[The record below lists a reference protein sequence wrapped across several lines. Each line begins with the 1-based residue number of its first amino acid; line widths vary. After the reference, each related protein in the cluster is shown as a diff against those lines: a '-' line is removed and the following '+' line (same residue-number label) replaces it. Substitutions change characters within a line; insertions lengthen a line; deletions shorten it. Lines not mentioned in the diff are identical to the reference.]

1 MGNNSL
7 YNTEKNL
14 RTIAK
19 RYENVKY
26 SVGLAVLFLMKGTSA
41 FSDEN
46 KIQEVE
52 KQKEVITNDQIAKST
67 VKEVKKQETKKVKTA
82 TQKPKASWTTMQFG
96 ANDMYSNFFVTP
108 KSEVE
113 KTSIVKSEKTVLVA
127 SADNSTSLPMLA
139 KLSSDIETIDTPTM
153 EEIKTSKENLRDSV
167 GNLKDKIDVARREN
181 NKEINGLRLELIQL
195 MEQGN
200 QVVKSPWSSW
210 QFGANYFYENWGS
223 SYKGRGDKKEK
234 YPFEGVYTRSDDLFL
249 RNVSPD
255 SELYGKYIKTTKD
268 DAINSALSSTLLTRG
283 RSTSYGLASNNGA
296 QEPIT
301 TIELG
306 ASVKPKN
313 ISKSPITVLAPVI
326 SVAAVTPLLTPE
338 PPDAPTPP
346 VIKIPVFNPVAPEKI
361 TVSLPTPPTF
371 NIKLGSYR
379 NYMTQNFLGD
389 VDGGRHSGSGQSYN
403 ASDTQT
409 IDGSTLTQTAIYSWA
424 SPSAYVTGAKFDS
437 ALLKAYFDYTRLGGT
452 GGGTSPLFTALM
464 IDKFKKANVDTK
476 IVLMTIMPTIKE
488 GNSAQ
493 DNTQLFYR
501 ELFNTMPDLTYMV
514 YDNNKF
520 VNDYGPAALLNEVN
534 LDIVDD
540 IAILSGA
547 YQFTTQYDSIDK
559 QESIILNSTPGRLA
573 VLKLYDIK
581 EKDLDN
587 LTLDD
592 LLLSGMD
599 KCSLADLQR
608 DRDIVSRGVISNL
621 NESLTKKFNFNM
633 PKITEVLGE
642 PIESF
647 QHVYVNS
654 EANEP
659 NNLFVILGGLSA
671 PNDRLQK
678 TLERAAE
685 IREMHETKS
694 KKPNIFDDHDISG
707 SNSLR
712 QKALK
717 PDTYE
722 AGNTSDDDI
731 FSRFGV

>member
-1 MGNNSL
+1 MNKLKEGGILNMLKIGVIGIGNGGSQV
-7 YNTEKNL
+7 
-14 RTIAK
+14 AK
-19 RYENVKY
+19 
-26 SVGLAVLFLMKGTSA
+26 
-41 FSDEN
+41 
-46 KIQEVE
+46 
-52 KQKEVITNDQIAKST
+52 
-67 VKEVKKQETKKVKTA
+67 
-82 TQKPKASWTTMQFG
+82 
-96 ANDMYSNFFVTP
+96 
-108 KSEVE
+108 
-113 KTSIVKSEKTVLVA
+113 
-127 SADNSTSLPMLA
+127 LA
-139 KLSSDIETIDTPTM
+139 K
-153 EEIKTSKENLRDSV
+153 
-167 GNLKDKIDVARREN
+167 
-181 NKEINGLRLELIQL
+181 
-195 MEQGN
+195 
-200 QVVKSPWSSW
+200 
-210 QFGANYFYENWGS
+210 
-223 SYKGRGDKKEK
+223 EK
-234 YPFEGVYTRSDDLFL
+234 L
-249 RNVSPD
+249 NVTA
-255 SELYGKYIKTTKD
+255 L
-268 DAINSALSSTLLTRG
+268 AINSSEDDLKTVYENINTLQIG
-283 RSTSYGLASNNGA
+283 NGA
-296 QEPIT
+296 GTGKNRQLSKEFFKSSYDKVINSKDVEELIRGLDVIYVVT
-301 TIELG
+301 T
-306 ASVKPKN
+306 
-313 ISKSPITVLAPVI
+313 
-326 SVAAVTPLLTPE
+326 
-338 PPDAPTPP
+338 
-346 VIKIPVFNPVAPEKI
+346 
-361 TVSLPTPPTF
+361 
-371 NIKLGSYR
+371 
-379 NYMTQNFLGD
+379 
-389 VDGGRHSGSGQSYN
+389 
-403 ASDTQT
+403 
-409 IDGSTLTQTAIYSWA
+409 
-424 SPSAYVTGAKFDS
+424 TG
-437 ALLKAYFDYTRLGGT
+437 GGT

-647 QHVYVNS
+647 QHVYVNT
-654 EANEP
+654 EAGEP

-685 IREMHETKS
+685 IREMHEAKS

-712 QKALK
+712 QKALN
-717 PDTYE
+717 PDTFDD
-722 AGNTSDDDI
+722 GKTSDDDI

>member
-1 MGNNSL
+1 MLKIGVIGIGNGGSQV
-7 YNTEKNL
+7 
-14 RTIAK
+14 AK
-19 RYENVKY
+19 
-26 SVGLAVLFLMKGTSA
+26 
-41 FSDEN
+41 
-46 KIQEVE
+46 
-52 KQKEVITNDQIAKST
+52 
-67 VKEVKKQETKKVKTA
+67 
-82 TQKPKASWTTMQFG
+82 
-96 ANDMYSNFFVTP
+96 
-108 KSEVE
+108 
-113 KTSIVKSEKTVLVA
+113 
-127 SADNSTSLPMLA
+127 LA
-139 KLSSDIETIDTPTM
+139 K
-153 EEIKTSKENLRDSV
+153 
-167 GNLKDKIDVARREN
+167 
-181 NKEINGLRLELIQL
+181 
-195 MEQGN
+195 
-200 QVVKSPWSSW
+200 
-210 QFGANYFYENWGS
+210 
-223 SYKGRGDKKEK
+223 EK
-234 YPFEGVYTRSDDLFL
+234 L
-249 RNVSPD
+249 NVTA
-255 SELYGKYIKTTKD
+255 L
-268 DAINSALSSTLLTRG
+268 AINSSEDDLKTVYENINTLQIG
-283 RSTSYGLASNNGA
+283 NGA
-296 QEPIT
+296 GTGKNRQLSKEFFKSSYDKVINSKDVEELIKGLDVIYVVT
-301 TIELG
+301 T
-306 ASVKPKN
+306 
-313 ISKSPITVLAPVI
+313 
-326 SVAAVTPLLTPE
+326 
-338 PPDAPTPP
+338 
-346 VIKIPVFNPVAPEKI
+346 
-361 TVSLPTPPTF
+361 
-371 NIKLGSYR
+371 
-379 NYMTQNFLGD
+379 
-389 VDGGRHSGSGQSYN
+389 
-403 ASDTQT
+403 
-409 IDGSTLTQTAIYSWA
+409 
-424 SPSAYVTGAKFDS
+424 TG
-437 ALLKAYFDYTRLGGT
+437 GGT

-647 QHVYVNS
+647 QHVYVNT
-654 EANEP
+654 EAGEP

-685 IREMHETKS
+685 IREMHEAKS

-717 PDTYE
+717 PDTFE
-722 AGNTSDDDI
+722 DGNTSDDDI

>member
-1 MGNNSL
+1 MK
-7 YNTEKNL
+7 TV
-14 RTIAK
+14 
-19 RYENVKY
+19 YENINTLQI
-26 SVGLAVLFLMKGTSA
+26 GNGAGTGK
-41 FSDEN
+41 N
-46 KIQEVE
+46 RQ
-52 KQKEVITNDQIAKST
+52 
-67 VKEVKKQETKKVKTA
+67 
-82 TQKPKASWTTMQFG
+82 
-96 ANDMYSNFFVTP
+96 
-108 KSEVE
+108 
-113 KTSIVKSEKTVLVA
+113 L
-127 SADNSTSLPMLA
+127 
-139 KLSSDIETIDTPTM
+139 
-153 EEIKTSKENLRDSV
+153 SKEFFKSSYDKVINS
-167 GNLKDKIDVARREN
+167 KDVE
-181 NKEINGLRLELIQL
+181 ELIKGL
-195 MEQGN
+195 DVIY
-200 QVVKSPWSSW
+200 VV
-210 QFGANYFYENWGS
+210 
-223 SYKGRGDKKEK
+223 
-234 YPFEGVYTRSDDLFL
+234 
-249 RNVSPD
+249 
-255 SELYGKYIKTTKD
+255 TT
-268 DAINSALSSTLLTRG
+268 
-283 RSTSYGLASNNGA
+283 
-296 QEPIT
+296 
-301 TIELG
+301 
-306 ASVKPKN
+306 
-313 ISKSPITVLAPVI
+313 
-326 SVAAVTPLLTPE
+326 
-338 PPDAPTPP
+338 
-346 VIKIPVFNPVAPEKI
+346 
-361 TVSLPTPPTF
+361 
-371 NIKLGSYR
+371 
-379 NYMTQNFLGD
+379 
-389 VDGGRHSGSGQSYN
+389 
-403 ASDTQT
+403 
-409 IDGSTLTQTAIYSWA
+409 
-424 SPSAYVTGAKFDS
+424 TG
-437 ALLKAYFDYTRLGGT
+437 GGT

-647 QHVYVNS
+647 QHVYVNT
-654 EANEP
+654 EAGEP

-685 IREMHETKS
+685 IREMHEAKS

-712 QKALK
+712 QKALN
-717 PDTYE
+717 PDTFDD
-722 AGNTSDDDI
+722 GKTSDDDI

>member
-1 MGNNSL
+1 MLKIGVIGIGNGGSQV
-7 YNTEKNL
+7 
-14 RTIAK
+14 AK
-19 RYENVKY
+19 
-26 SVGLAVLFLMKGTSA
+26 
-41 FSDEN
+41 
-46 KIQEVE
+46 
-52 KQKEVITNDQIAKST
+52 
-67 VKEVKKQETKKVKTA
+67 
-82 TQKPKASWTTMQFG
+82 
-96 ANDMYSNFFVTP
+96 
-108 KSEVE
+108 
-113 KTSIVKSEKTVLVA
+113 
-127 SADNSTSLPMLA
+127 LA
-139 KLSSDIETIDTPTM
+139 K
-153 EEIKTSKENLRDSV
+153 
-167 GNLKDKIDVARREN
+167 
-181 NKEINGLRLELIQL
+181 
-195 MEQGN
+195 
-200 QVVKSPWSSW
+200 
-210 QFGANYFYENWGS
+210 
-223 SYKGRGDKKEK
+223 EK
-234 YPFEGVYTRSDDLFL
+234 L
-249 RNVSPD
+249 NVTA
-255 SELYGKYIKTTKD
+255 L
-268 DAINSALSSTLLTRG
+268 AINSSEDDLKTVYENINTLQIG
-283 RSTSYGLASNNGA
+283 NGA
-296 QEPIT
+296 GTGKNRQLSKEFFKSSYDKVINSKDVEELIKGLDVIYVVT
-301 TIELG
+301 T
-306 ASVKPKN
+306 
-313 ISKSPITVLAPVI
+313 
-326 SVAAVTPLLTPE
+326 
-338 PPDAPTPP
+338 
-346 VIKIPVFNPVAPEKI
+346 
-361 TVSLPTPPTF
+361 
-371 NIKLGSYR
+371 
-379 NYMTQNFLGD
+379 
-389 VDGGRHSGSGQSYN
+389 
-403 ASDTQT
+403 
-409 IDGSTLTQTAIYSWA
+409 
-424 SPSAYVTGAKFDS
+424 TG
-437 ALLKAYFDYTRLGGT
+437 GGT

-647 QHVYVNS
+647 QHVYVNT
-654 EANEP
+654 EAGEP

-685 IREMHETKS
+685 IREMHEAKS

-712 QKALK
+712 QKALN
-717 PDTYE
+717 PDTFDD
-722 AGNTSDDDI
+722 GKTSDDDI

>member
-1 MGNNSL
+1 MLKIGVIGIGNGGSQV
-7 YNTEKNL
+7 
-14 RTIAK
+14 AK
-19 RYENVKY
+19 
-26 SVGLAVLFLMKGTSA
+26 
-41 FSDEN
+41 
-46 KIQEVE
+46 
-52 KQKEVITNDQIAKST
+52 
-67 VKEVKKQETKKVKTA
+67 
-82 TQKPKASWTTMQFG
+82 
-96 ANDMYSNFFVTP
+96 
-108 KSEVE
+108 
-113 KTSIVKSEKTVLVA
+113 
-127 SADNSTSLPMLA
+127 LA
-139 KLSSDIETIDTPTM
+139 K
-153 EEIKTSKENLRDSV
+153 
-167 GNLKDKIDVARREN
+167 
-181 NKEINGLRLELIQL
+181 
-195 MEQGN
+195 
-200 QVVKSPWSSW
+200 
-210 QFGANYFYENWGS
+210 
-223 SYKGRGDKKEK
+223 EK
-234 YPFEGVYTRSDDLFL
+234 L
-249 RNVSPD
+249 NVTA
-255 SELYGKYIKTTKD
+255 L
-268 DAINSALSSTLLTRG
+268 AINSSEDDLKTVYENINTLQIG
-283 RSTSYGLASNNGA
+283 NGA
-296 QEPIT
+296 GTGKNRQLSKEFFKSSYDKVINSKDVEELIRGLDVIYVVT
-301 TIELG
+301 T
-306 ASVKPKN
+306 
-313 ISKSPITVLAPVI
+313 
-326 SVAAVTPLLTPE
+326 
-338 PPDAPTPP
+338 
-346 VIKIPVFNPVAPEKI
+346 
-361 TVSLPTPPTF
+361 
-371 NIKLGSYR
+371 
-379 NYMTQNFLGD
+379 
-389 VDGGRHSGSGQSYN
+389 
-403 ASDTQT
+403 
-409 IDGSTLTQTAIYSWA
+409 
-424 SPSAYVTGAKFDS
+424 TG
-437 ALLKAYFDYTRLGGT
+437 GGT

-647 QHVYVNS
+647 QHVYVNT
-654 EANEP
+654 EAGEP

-685 IREMHETKS
+685 IREMHEAKS

-712 QKALK
+712 QKALN
-717 PDTYE
+717 PDTFDD
-722 AGNTSDDDI
+722 GKTSDDDI

>member
-1 MGNNSL
+1 MNKLKEGGILNMLKIGVIGIGNGGSQV
-7 YNTEKNL
+7 
-14 RTIAK
+14 AK
-19 RYENVKY
+19 
-26 SVGLAVLFLMKGTSA
+26 
-41 FSDEN
+41 
-46 KIQEVE
+46 
-52 KQKEVITNDQIAKST
+52 
-67 VKEVKKQETKKVKTA
+67 
-82 TQKPKASWTTMQFG
+82 
-96 ANDMYSNFFVTP
+96 
-108 KSEVE
+108 
-113 KTSIVKSEKTVLVA
+113 
-127 SADNSTSLPMLA
+127 LA
-139 KLSSDIETIDTPTM
+139 K
-153 EEIKTSKENLRDSV
+153 
-167 GNLKDKIDVARREN
+167 
-181 NKEINGLRLELIQL
+181 
-195 MEQGN
+195 
-200 QVVKSPWSSW
+200 
-210 QFGANYFYENWGS
+210 
-223 SYKGRGDKKEK
+223 EK
-234 YPFEGVYTRSDDLFL
+234 L
-249 RNVSPD
+249 NVTA
-255 SELYGKYIKTTKD
+255 L
-268 DAINSALSSTLLTRG
+268 AINSSEDDLKTVYENINTLQIG
-283 RSTSYGLASNNGA
+283 NGA
-296 QEPIT
+296 GTGKNRQLSKEFFKSSYDKVINSKDVEELIKGLDVIYVVT
-301 TIELG
+301 T
-306 ASVKPKN
+306 
-313 ISKSPITVLAPVI
+313 
-326 SVAAVTPLLTPE
+326 
-338 PPDAPTPP
+338 
-346 VIKIPVFNPVAPEKI
+346 
-361 TVSLPTPPTF
+361 
-371 NIKLGSYR
+371 
-379 NYMTQNFLGD
+379 
-389 VDGGRHSGSGQSYN
+389 
-403 ASDTQT
+403 
-409 IDGSTLTQTAIYSWA
+409 
-424 SPSAYVTGAKFDS
+424 TG
-437 ALLKAYFDYTRLGGT
+437 GGT

-647 QHVYVNS
+647 QHVYVNT
-654 EANEP
+654 EAGEP

-685 IREMHETKS
+685 IREMHEAKS

-712 QKALK
+712 QKALN
-717 PDTYE
+717 PDTFDD
-722 AGNTSDDDI
+722 GKTSDDDI